1 MSTNNIIKLENGE
14 YLANFYGKYEPDLT
28 LEHSVA
34 EFEVQAMKVLL
45 AIEIVFIMFSP
56 IIGMLI
62 IGWLLEKR
70 RLFKIMKKL
79 ERRIF
84 QF

>member
-34 EFEVQAMKVLL
+34 EFEV
-45 AIEIVFIMFSP
+45 
-56 IIGMLI
+56 
-62 IGWLLEKR
+62 
-70 RLFKIMKKL
+70 
-79 ERRIF
+79 
-84 QF
+84 